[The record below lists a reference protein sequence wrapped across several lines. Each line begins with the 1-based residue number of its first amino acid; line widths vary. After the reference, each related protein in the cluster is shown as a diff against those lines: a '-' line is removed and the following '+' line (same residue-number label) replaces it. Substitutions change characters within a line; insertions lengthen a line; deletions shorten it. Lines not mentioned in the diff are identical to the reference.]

1 MPHMASPWAVAQG
14 FRHTVRRISRG
25 QGGVRKASFIVL
37 IGGGLGLG
45 ISTLLTPLITRI
57 FDPAVY
63 GAFAL
68 ISSVTAVFVGIS
80 TFRLEVQ
87 AQKVT
92 DDAEA
97 SALIRLGFVASCAW
111 GAALTA
117 AAVIAVALW
126 HVNAYW
132 QSMGVLVTLASL
144 QLLGTAALTRERG
157 YRSLS
162 IANLIQGASLGIVQ
176 VLLGLVSAGVGSLLA
191 GFGAARLC
199 WIPSLRQKPENK
211 RPKLT
216 AMWRENRRFAA
227 TAGSSAFI
235 NSLTT
240 VLPVLLITFFYGTA
254 AAGELAIA
262 IRILVV
268 PLGVI
273 GSAVGSAAVGE
284 VGHLLRRGDRTAP
297 RVVRSGMRDLL
308 AFGLIPC
315 GLAAALSVWAIPF
328 ILGTAW
334 GEAGQMLALLSA
346 GALAQ
351 FIVAPYSLLLSM
363 TGRNR
368 SLLMWDT
375 GRFCTTVLSF
385 SIPQQLGLPSVA
397 AIGAYSVAMIGVYFA
412 LAWIIIRSVTA
423 YVA

>member
-1 MPHMASPWAVAQG
+1 MPHMASPWTVTQG
-14 FRHTVRRISRG
+14 FKHTVRRISRS

-63 GAFAL
+63 GTFAL

-87 AQKVT
+87 AQKVA

-111 GAALTA
+111 GATLTA

-144 QLLGTAALTRERG
+144 QLLGTAVLTRERR
-157 YRSLS
+157 YRCLS
-162 IANLIQGASLGIVQ
+162 IANFIQGASLGIVQ

-199 WIPSLRQKPENK
+199 WIPSLRQPGNK
-211 RPKLT
+211 RPKL
-216 AMWRENRRFAA
+216 AAVLRENRRFAA

-240 VLPVLLITFFYGTA
+240 VLPVLLITFFYGAA

-262 IRILVV
+262 VRILVV

-273 GSAVGSAAVGE
+273 GSAAGSAAVGE
-284 VGHLLRRGDRTAP
+284 VGYLLRSGDRTAA

-334 GEAGQMLALLSA
+334 RGAGQMLALLSA

-351 FIVAPYSLLLSM
+351 FVVAPYSLLLSM

-375 GRFCTTVLSF
+375 GRFCATVLSF
-385 SIPQQLGLPSVA
+385 SVPQELGLPSVW
-397 AIGAYSVAMIGVYFA
+397 AIGTYSAAMVGVYCA
-412 LAWIIIRSVTA
+412 LAWIIIRAVAA